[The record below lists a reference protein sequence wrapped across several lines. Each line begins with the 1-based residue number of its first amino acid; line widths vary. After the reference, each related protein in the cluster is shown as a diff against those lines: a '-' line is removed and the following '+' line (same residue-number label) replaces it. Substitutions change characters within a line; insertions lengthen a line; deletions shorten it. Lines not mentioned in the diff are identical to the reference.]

1 MRKGEIVLIT
11 LVSLWVI
18 AGGIAAQK
26 AYWTIEDGECTIQP
40 VLVPVVLDKKCKPNV
55 LLRFCGSASDDI
67 EVDCSWRFEDDNS
80 FIKK

>member
-11 LVSLWVI
+11 LISLWII

-40 VLVPVVLDKKCKPNV
+40 VLVPVVLDKHCKPNV
-55 LLRFCGSASDDI
+55 ILRRCEKASDSI
-67 EVDCSWRFEDDNS
+67 NVDCSWRFTDDNS